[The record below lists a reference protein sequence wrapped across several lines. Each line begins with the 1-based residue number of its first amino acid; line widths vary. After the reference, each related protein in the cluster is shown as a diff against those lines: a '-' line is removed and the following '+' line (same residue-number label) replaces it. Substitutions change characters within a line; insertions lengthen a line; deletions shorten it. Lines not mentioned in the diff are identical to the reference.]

1 MRWTVALI
9 AALLC
14 ACAAQTK
21 LEAPNLSVIN
31 MEMLES
37 SLFTQRLKVRVRVQN
52 PNDIALPVKGVS
64 AKLEIAGEKFAS
76 GVSAD
81 SFTVPAFGE
90 QEFDLLVDASMAKT
104 LLTMMGKGGGAKA
117 MESLD
122 YRISGKVSL
131 SSGMVRSIP
140 FDETGTFNLK
150 GTAAA
155 STNTTPE

>member
-1 MRWTVALI
+1 MRWT
-9 AALLC
+9 AALLATLLG
-14 ACAAQTK
+14 ACATTQ
-21 LEAPNLSVIN
+21 LEPPNLSVVN

-52 PNDIALPVKGVS
+52 PNDVELPVKGVS

-90 QEFDLLVDASMAKT
+90 QEFDLLVDASMART
-104 LLTMMGKGGGAKA
+104 LLTMVGKGKDKP

-131 SSGMVRSIP
+131 ASGMVRSIP

-150 GTAAA
+150 GNPAA
-155 STNTTPE
+155 STTPD

>member
-1 MRWTVALI
+1 MRWTVALL
-9 AALLC
+9 AALLG
-14 ACAAQTK
+14 ACATTQ
-21 LEAPNLSVIN
+21 LEPPNLSIVN

-52 PNDIALPVKGVS
+52 PNEIELPVKGVS

-90 QEFDLLVDASMAKT
+90 EEFDLLVDASMAKT
-104 LLTMMGKGGGAKA
+104 LLTMMGKGGGAKT

-150 GTAAA
+150 GAAAA
-155 STNTTPE
+155 STTPE

>member
-1 MRWTVALI
+1 MRWTVALL

-14 ACAAQTK
+14 ACAAQTQ

-52 PNDIALPVKGVS
+52 PNDVELPVKGVS

-81 SFTVPAFGE
+81 SFVVPAFGE
-90 QEFDLLVDASMAKT
+90 QEFDLLVDASMART
-104 LLTMMGKGGGAKA
+104 LLGMMGKSKDAKS
-117 MESLD
+117 METLD

-131 SSGMVRSIP
+131 SSGLVRSIP

-150 GTAAA
+150 GSSAA
-155 STNTTPE
+155 STTPQ

>member
-1 MRWTVALI
+1 MRWIVALS

-14 ACAAQTK
+14 ACAAQTQ

-64 AKLEIAGEKFAS
+64 AKLEIAGEQFAS
-76 GVSAD
+76 GVSAN

-104 LLTMMGKGGGAKA
+104 LLTLMGKGGGGKA

-131 SSGMVRSIP
+131 SSGLVRSIP
-140 FDETGTFNLK
+140 FDETGTLNLK
-150 GTAAA
+150 GSATAN
-155 STNTTPE
+155 TNPQ

>member
-1 MRWTVALI
+1 MRWTVALM
-9 AALLC
+9 AVLLF

-52 PNDIALPVKGVS
+52 PNDVALPIKGVS

-76 GVSAD
+76 GVSAN

-90 QEFDLLVDASMAKT
+90 EEFDLLVDASMART
-104 LLTMMGKGGGAKA
+104 LLVMMGKGGGAAKA

-140 FDETGTFNLK
+140 FDESGTFNLK
-150 GTAAA
+150 GSSAA
-155 STNTTPE
+155 TTTPQ

>member
-21 LEAPNLSVIN
+21 LEAPNLSIIN

-90 QEFDLLVDASMAKT
+90 QEFDLLVDASMART
-104 LLTMMGKGGGAKA
+104 LLGVMGKSKDAKA
-117 MESLD
+117 LETLD

-131 SSGMVRSIP
+131 SSGLVRSIP

-150 GTAAA
+150 GAAAA
-155 STNTTPE
+155 STTPE

>member
-1 MRWTVALI
+1 MRWIVALS

-14 ACAAQTK
+14 ACAAQTQ

-64 AKLEIAGEKFAS
+64 AKLEIAGEQFAS
-76 GVSAD
+76 GVSAN

-104 LLTMMGKGGGAKA
+104 LLTMMGKGGSGKA

-131 SSGMVRSIP
+131 SSGLVRSIP
-140 FDETGTFNLK
+140 FDETGTLNLK
-150 GTAAA
+150 GSATAN
-155 STNTTPE
+155 TNPQ

>member
-1 MRWTVALI
+1 MRWTLALM
-9 AALLC
+9 AVLLG
-14 ACAAQTK
+14 ACAAQAK
-21 LEAPNLSVIN
+21 LESPNLSIIN

-64 AKLEIAGEKFAS
+64 AKLEVAGEKFAS

-81 SFTVPAFGE
+81 SFVVPAFGE
-90 QEFDLLVDASMAKT
+90 QEFDLLVDASMARTVLAFMSKS
-104 LLTMMGKGGGAKA
+104 KDAKP

-140 FDETGTFNLK
+140 FDETGSFSLK
-150 GTAAA
+150 PTTTP
-155 STNTTPE
+155 STNPP